1 MVRRTLAMIALSLG
15 TILGLTLP
23 AYAVTLEQKVAVLSS
38 FSQPTSSSASNW
50 RSAWQNQAAWAEYAF
65 DWSTDLC
72 SSSPDRPLG
81 FDFRM
86 PCRRHDFG
94 YRNYKAVSQF
104 PANKSHVDDAFYFDM
119 RQVCAAY
126 SGVSKSTCDGLAWTY
141 YQAVKEFGA
150 LNVTR
155 ENMDGVRNGA
165 QRAAASPSPPF
176 LTGGRGFRI
185 LAPGPCL
192 GPPGFLGGA
201 ARSPR
206 HCAGKFSET

>member
-1 MVRRTLAMIALSLG
+1 MLRRAVATVTLSVAALVE
-15 TILGLTLP
+15 LTLP
-23 AYAVTLEQKVAVLSS
+23 AYAVTLEQKLAVLSS
-38 FSQPTSSSASNW
+38 FTQPTTPSAAGW
-50 RSAWQNQAAWAEYAF
+50 LSAWQNQGDWSAYAF

-126 SGVSKSTCDGLAWTY
+126 SGVSKSTCDGLARTY

-150 LNVTR
+150 LNVTPAQIER
-155 ENMDGVRNGA
+155 VRDSA
-165 QRAAASPSPPF
+165 QNAAA
-176 LTGGRGFRI
+176 
-185 LAPGPCL
+185 
-192 GPPGFLGGA
+192 
-201 ARSPR
+201 
-206 HCAGKFSET
+206 

>member
-1 MVRRTLAMIALSLG
+1 MIALSLG

-72 SSSPDRPLG
+72 SSSPDQPLG

-94 YRNYKAVSQF
+94 YRNYKAVGQF
-104 PANKSHVDDAFYFDM
+104 PANKSHIDDSFYFDM
-119 RQVCAAY
+119 RQVCAGY
-126 SGVSKSTCDGLAWTY
+126 STIPRATCNSLAWTY
-141 YQAVKEFGA
+141 YQAVREFGS
-150 LNVTR
+150 LVVTKEQIEQIRR
-155 ENMDGVRNGA
+155 EA
-165 QRAAASPSPPF
+165 QNA
-176 LTGGRGFRI
+176 
-185 LAPGPCL
+185 
-192 GPPGFLGGA
+192 
-201 ARSPR
+201 
-206 HCAGKFSET
+206 